1 MEPASTIIEIC
12 GGFRAVAEMTGR
24 DVTRVHRWTYPKERG
39 GTGGRIPSD
48 MQDRLLAEAN
58 RRGLPLG
65 PQHFFSSLQTS
76 GGAA

>member
-24 DVTRVHRWTYPKERG
+24 NVSNIHRWTYPKMKG
-39 GTGGRIPSD
+39 GTGGRIPTE
-48 MQDRLLAEAN
+48 MQDKLLAEAN

-65 PQHFFSSLQTS
+65 PHHFFGSLQTS

>member
-12 GGFRAVAEMTGR
+12 GGFQAVSEMTGR

-48 MQDRLLAEAN
+48 MQTVLLDEAHK
-58 RRGLPLG
+58 RGLPLTPG
-65 PQHFFSSLQTS
+65 HFF
-76 GGAA
+76 GRAPA